1 MTDKERI
8 AELET
13 RLMKAYE
20 LIEKLFD
27 TTAEAVRS
35 LKTDQKIIEEM
46 VIGLWQREGVEP
58 IDAWMD
64 AENRLK
70 EKGR

>member
-8 AELET
+8 AELSS
-13 RLMKAYE
+13 RLNKAYE
-20 LIEKLFD
+20 LIETLSG

-35 LKTDQKIIEEM
+35 LQADQKVIEEM

-58 IDAWMD
+58 INAWMD
-64 AENRLK
+64 AEERLK

>member
-13 RLMKAYE
+13 RLVKAYE
-20 LIEKLFD
+20 LIEKVSG

>member
-13 RLMKAYE
+13 RLVKAYE
-20 LIEKLFD
+20 LLEKVSGA
-27 TTAEAVRS
+27 TAEAVKS
-35 LKTDQKIIEEM
+35 FKTDQDIIPEM
-46 VIGLWQREGVEP
+46 VFGLWQREGVEP
-58 IDAWMD
+58 VNAWMD

>member
-13 RLMKAYE
+13 RLVKAYE
-20 LIEKLFD
+20 MLENL
-27 TTAEAVRS
+27 THATAEAFKS
-35 LKTDQKIIEEM
+35 FKADQKVIEEM
-46 VIGLWQREGVEP
+46 VMGLWQREGVEP
-58 IDAWMD
+58 INAWMD